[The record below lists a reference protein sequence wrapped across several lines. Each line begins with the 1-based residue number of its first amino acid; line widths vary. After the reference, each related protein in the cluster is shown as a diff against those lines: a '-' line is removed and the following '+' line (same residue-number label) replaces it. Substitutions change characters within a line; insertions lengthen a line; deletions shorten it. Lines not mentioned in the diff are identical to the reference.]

1 MKPPR
6 TSRRAAILLVRVVA
20 FAAVTW
26 ASAAV
31 ACPVCFAAKGEA
43 NRKAFVATTV
53 FLSALPL
60 VMIGTCVWWAAERI
74 RRHELHASE
83 RSTER
88 DSLNEDARSVR

>member
-1 MKPPR
+1 VSVGR
-6 TSRRAAILLVRVVA
+6 TSTRVAILA

-26 ASAAV
+26 AGAAV

-60 VMIGTCVWWAAERI
+60 VMIGTSVWWAVHAV
-74 RRHELHASE
+74 RRHELRESE
-83 RSTER
+83 RSEER
-88 DSLNEDARSVR
+88 E